1 MQGQVNTNNMHVRSI
16 ENNFSLIIMKSN
28 GIIHVDFKAEYEI
41 GTSEMEELFNMVSLF
56 TQNKNAKLVFYSED
70 GIFNIT
76 EAGRISL
83 SRLCKAHKHS
93 GLAIVINS
101 LSQRILSN
109 LIKKEIAPFI
119 QLGTFASIQDAE
131 SWLNQIPERSNTDD

>member
-1 MQGQVNTNNMHVRSI
+1 MQSYSARDMHVRSI

-28 GIIHVDFKAEYEI
+28 GIIHVDFKAEGEI
-41 GTSEMEELFNMVSLF
+41 AAAEIEELFNMVNLF
-56 TQNKNAKLVFYSED
+56 TQHKSARLVFYSED

-76 EAGRISL
+76 EAGRSAL
-83 SRLCKAHKHS
+83 ARLCKIQKHT

-109 LIKKEIAPFI
+109 LIKKETGSFI
-119 QLGTFASIQDAE
+119 QLGTFATIQDAE
-131 SWLNQIPERSNTDD
+131 SWLNQLPERSSM